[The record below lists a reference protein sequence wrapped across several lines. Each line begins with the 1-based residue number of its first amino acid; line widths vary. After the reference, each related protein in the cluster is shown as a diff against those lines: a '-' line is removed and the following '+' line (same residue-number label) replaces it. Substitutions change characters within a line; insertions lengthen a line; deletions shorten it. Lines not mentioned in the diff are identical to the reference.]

1 MSAPANQPPK
11 EHTVFK
17 IVDRTAHRVIATT
30 DSYQDAEAIVDTLT
44 SAGFPVEHVSIVGR
58 DLEYVERV
66 TGPMNLWRAILAGAG
81 SGLMMGLLFGVLFG
95 IWLAHDG
102 TSLLGIVAYWTLF
115 GAFVGALI
123 GLVGYWASGGR
134 HKFASVA
141 SMQARR
147 FDVLV
152 DDSFAD
158 VAAARLNSGS
168 SA

>member
-1 MSAPANQPPK
+1 
-11 EHTVFK
+11 VFK

-58 DLEYVERV
+58 DLQYVERV
-66 TGPMNLWRAILAGAG
+66 TGPMNVWRAILAGAG

-95 IWLAHDG
+95 IWFAHDG

-115 GAFVGALI
+115 GAFIGSLI

-141 SMQARR
+141 GMQARR

-152 DDSFAD
+152 DENFAD
-158 VAAARLNSGS
+158 VAVARLNSGS

>member
-1 MSAPANQPPK
+1 
-11 EHTVFK
+11 VFK

-30 DSYQDAEAIVDTLT
+30 DSYQDAEAVVDTLT
-44 SAGFPVEHVSIVGR
+44 GAGFPVEHVSIVGR
-58 DLEYVERV
+58 DLQYVERV
-66 TGPMNLWRAILAGAG
+66 TGPMNVWRAILAGAG

-115 GAFVGALI
+115 GAFIGALI

-141 SMQARR
+141 GMQARR

-152 DDSFAD
+152 DENFAD
-158 VAAARLNSGS
+158 VAAARLNSVS